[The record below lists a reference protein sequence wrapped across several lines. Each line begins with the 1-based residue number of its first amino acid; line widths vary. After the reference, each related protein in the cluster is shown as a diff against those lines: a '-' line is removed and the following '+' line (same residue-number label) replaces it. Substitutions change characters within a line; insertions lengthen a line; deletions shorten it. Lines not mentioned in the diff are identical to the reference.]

1 LLQFFWK
8 EPVKPVDGFI
18 TVRDRPGLG
27 VDIDPEKIESE
38 SELSWPA
45 VPNMA
50 GSIQER
56 R

>member
-1 LLQFFWK
+1 MW
-8 EPVKPVDGFI
+8 GFSSSPLI
-18 TVRDRPGLG
+18 AQGIVTVFAGS
-27 VDIDPEKIESE
+27 PELTGPSKTDKIESE

-50 GSIQER
+50 GSVQER